1 MSTDTPLLA
10 HLFTLVGLPMPV
22 DGADLPTCTC
32 PTCSYERGLLETGV
46 TFLSAATET
55 LDSLDTLREIFR
67 VAKAAE
73 EAKEQ
78 AAKEQEAKEQAA
90 KEQDAKEQK
99 AAAQAIDDCLDAE
112 LYELMPVL
120 KDVVAINAPPSPPV
134 QRRDRE
140 QQEHE
145 EQQQEEQTD
154 YMYDLL
160 VQAEALGGS
169 RAPPPGAQRDHH
181 HAAHHPGQGGS
192 KSTARAVSTGK
203 LPRKSPRK
211 TPAEEDADITLAIYK
226 KQRRA
231 LARSPPPNP
240 HLYNCDHCL
249 ACTNTELES
258 DAHLALH
265 LAAHHD

>member
-1 MSTDTPLLA
+1 
-10 HLFTLVGLPMPV
+10 
-22 DGADLPTCTC
+22 
-32 PTCSYERGLLETGV
+32 
-46 TFLSAATET
+46 
-55 LDSLDTLREIFR
+55 
-67 VAKAAE
+67 
-73 EAKEQ
+73 
-78 AAKEQEAKEQAA
+78 
-90 KEQDAKEQK
+90 
-99 AAAQAIDDCLDAE
+99 
-112 LYELMPVL
+112 
-120 KDVVAINAPPSPPV
+120 
-134 QRRDRE
+134 
-140 QQEHE
+140 
-145 EQQQEEQTD
+145 
-154 YMYDLL
+154 MYDLL

-169 RAPPPGAQRDHH
+169 RAPPPRR
-181 HAAHHPGQGGS
+181 
-192 KSTARAVSTGK
+192 TARPPSRRPSPRPRRIKEHCTCRSTGK

>member
-78 AAKEQEAKEQAA
+78 AAKEQ
-90 KEQDAKEQK
+90 DAKEQK

-134 QRRDRE
+134 QRRDR
-140 QQEHE
+140 
-145 EQQQEEQTD
+145 
-154 YMYDLL
+154 
-160 VQAEALGGS
+160 VAAGARGAAAGG
-169 RAPPPGAQRDHH
+169 
-181 HAAHHPGQGGS
+181 
-192 KSTARAVSTGK
+192 
-203 LPRKSPRK
+203 
-211 TPAEEDADITLAIYK
+211 ADG
-226 KQRRA
+226 
-231 LARSPPPNP
+231 
-240 HLYNCDHCL
+240 LYV
-249 ACTNTELES
+249 
-258 DAHLALH
+258 
-265 LAAHHD
+265 